1 MASVTSITRV
11 ALVALSV
18 LVSGT
23 AAAADP
29 PVRAELNKLEAI
41 DNACRAYLVLE
52 NTSEIGFE
60 SLKLDLVMFD
70 LDGIIAE
77 RLAVDAAPLP
87 VGKTSLKVF
96 DIVDLPCP
104 QIGRM
109 LLNDVVACSDA
120 NGPRSDCVAL
130 LSTHTRG
137 SVAFI
142 K

>member
-1 MASVTSITRV
+1 MWSVTSIARV

-18 LVSGT
+18 LVCGT

-29 PVRAELNKLEAI
+29 PVRAELNKLEPA

-52 NTSEIGFE
+52 NASEIAFE

-96 DIVDLPCP
+96 DIVGLPCP

-109 LLNDVVACSDA
+109 LLNDVVSCSDA

-130 LSTHTRG
+130 LSAHTRG

>member
-1 MASVTSITRV
+1 MASMKSIARC
-11 ALVALSV
+11 ALVALLV
-18 LVSGT
+18 LVCGT
-23 AAAADP
+23 ADAAEP
-29 PVRAELNKLEAI
+29 PVRTELNKLEAA
-41 DNACRAYLVLE
+41 DNACRAYLILE
-52 NTSEIGFE
+52 NSSEIGFQT
-60 SLKLDLVMFD
+60 LKLDLVMFD
-70 LDGIIAE
+70 QDGIIAE

-96 DIVDLPCP
+96 DIVGLPCA

-120 NGPRSDCVAL
+120 NGPRSDCLAL
-130 LSTHTRG
+130 LSSHSRA